1 MAQPQG
7 NPANGVAI
15 RGSDGS
21 IYFIRDEVMQS
32 CRVTEKDM
40 ADALGQ
46 LLEGQGDVSGFS
58 TTGTPL
64 QDSVRI
70 TGGASGTGVDM
81 VRNPDGTYST
91 VMCPW

>member
-1 MAQPQG
+1 MAQPEG
-7 NPANGVAI
+7 SPANGLAL

-46 LLEGQGDVSGFS
+46 LLDGQGDVSGFS
-58 TTGTPL
+58 TSDVG
-64 QDSVRI
+64 DSVRI
-70 TGGASGTGVDM
+70 SGGSGRTPPGGLDA
-81 VRNPDGTYST
+81 RST
-91 VMCPW
+91 EQRSTIMCPW

>member
-1 MAQPQG
+1 MAQSQGRPQG
-7 NPANGVAI
+7 KPANGIAL

-21 IYFIRDEVMQS
+21 IYFLRDELMQS

-58 TTGTPL
+58 TSGDAVG
-64 QDSVRI
+64 DSVRI
-70 TGGASGTGVDM
+70 SGGTSRPDAAA
-81 VRNPDGTYST
+81 VRTST
-91 VMCPW
+91 IMCPW